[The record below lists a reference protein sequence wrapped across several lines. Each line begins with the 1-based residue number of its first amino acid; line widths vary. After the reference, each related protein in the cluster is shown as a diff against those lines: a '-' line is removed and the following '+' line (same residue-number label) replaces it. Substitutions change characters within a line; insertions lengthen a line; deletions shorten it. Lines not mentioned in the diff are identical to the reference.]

1 MGPLNGPIGNRL
13 AYAADGVRRHLGFF
27 VVQMIVVFLG
37 VYMAALVTGR
47 QEDLREREVA
57 LKYREI
63 LSCDFAVLVD
73 FLKGEEKKLEQHLQ
87 VVEEIDEGLQ
97 PNLPVAEFYFP
108 HDDQVV
114 QAVFDSKN
122 FESMGSSLVRNIVS
136 GRFMLESVE
145 QRVERLNEFMT
156 TVLLPMGV
164 SGDRRYYDEEGRL
177 LPHLEPYPR
186 LIRGTAAWNRNLQQA
201 LVEGALPSLFQERM
215 EMVGTSVEELESAEL
230 RSFALDTACQRS
242 ATVLL
247 KP

>member
-1 MGPLNGPIGNRL
+1 MSSNWFRDRF
-13 AYAADGVRRHLGFF
+13 AYAAEGVRSHLGFF
-27 VVQMIVVFLG
+27 VVQLIVVFLG

-47 QEDLREREVA
+47 QEDSRERELA
-57 LKYREI
+57 LKYREM
-63 LSCDFAVLVD
+63 LSCDFAALVD
-73 FLKGEEKKLEQHLQ
+73 FLKNEEQKLEQHLQ

-97 PNLPVAEFYFP
+97 PNLPVGEFYFP

-122 FESMGSSLVRNIVS
+122 FESMDSNLVRNIVT

-156 TVLLPMGV
+156 TVLQQMAV

-177 LPHLEPYPR
+177 LQHLEPYPR
-186 LIRGTAAWNRNLQQA
+186 LIRGTIAWNRNLQQA

-215 EMVGTSVEELESAEL
+215 EMVGTNVEDLESAEL
-230 RSFALDTACQRS
+230 RRLAVETACQRS
-242 ATVLL
+242 ASVLL